1 MSGRVASSWP
11 NLTKVGPS
19 SSSISRSR
27 RPRLRVLMR
36 GVVGDGLL
44 AAEGVAEA
52 VAGGDL
58 GDLAEAR

>member
-1 MSGRVASSWP
+1 MSGRVDSSWP
-11 NLTKVGPS
+11 NLTKVGPELVEHLAQPPAAVA
-19 SSSISRSR
+19 RAD
-27 RPRLRVLMR
+27 R

-44 AAEGVAEA
+44 AAEGVAES